1 MKHYLLLFLL
11 LFPLRV
17 LAEDNVITLVV
28 SSDGPS
34 KQAAI
39 NNALRNA
46 IEQSYGSFISSN
58 TLILNDEVIKDEI
71 ISLSYGNIL
80 GYKELG
86 CFVAQDLHYVTLEVT
101 VSLTKLCSYAK
112 SKGASA
118 ELNGALF
125 VQNLK
130 LYRLNQ
136 ENEKKAL
143 ANLGITILTCKEPL
157 CVYSLTVGEPTLSK
171 DERTK
176 GKVLLSGVMS
186 IRMTEQGQALLDYI
200 RHTLEGVAM
209 SKAEIDYASQTGLE
223 TGWLTYGTS
232 SDKIAYGGSWSD
244 MEKKQDGH
252 KFISGDLFN
261 GGPSVLF
268 ASGCRG
274 GLDFR
279 NDYMNEFFNITF
291 HDTQR
296 SRRISYFDFF
306 HEGLTR
312 KVLNVEFWVHDS
324 EGNTYNLRAY
334 TTARP
339 WKKGSLDVE
348 CDVKFEPLTLKQ
360 MEKLKTIEV
369 RDSAPRLMWDSW

>member
-34 KQAAI
+34 KQVAI

-86 CFVAQDLHYVTLEVT
+86 YFVAQDLHYVTLEVT

-112 SKGASA
+112 TKGASA
-118 ELNGALF
+118 ELDGALF
-125 VQNLK
+125 VRNLK

-157 CVYSLTVGEPTLSK
+157 CVYSLKVGEPTLSK

-186 IRMTEQGQALLDYI
+186 IRMTDQGRALLDYI

-223 TGWLTYGTS
+223 TGWLSYGTS
-232 SDKIAYGGSWSD
+232 DEIAYYGSCSD
-244 MEKKQDGH
+244 MEKTQDGH
-252 KFISGDLFN
+252 KFSLGTGFN
-261 GGPSVLF
+261 NGPSVLF
-268 ASGCRG
+268 AAGCRR

-279 NDYMNEFFNITF
+279 NDYQEEYFNITF
-291 HDTQR
+291 YDTQR
-296 SRRISYFDFF
+296 SRRISYYDFF
-306 HEGLTR
+306 LEGLTR
-312 KVLNVEFWVHDS
+312 KVLNVEYWVNESD
-324 EGNTYNLRAY
+324 GNTYNLPAY
-334 TTARP
+334 TAART
-339 WKKGSLDVE
+339 WQKGSLDVE

-360 MEKLKTIEV
+360 MEKIKTIEV
-369 RDSAPRLMWDSW
+369 RASAPRLMWDSW